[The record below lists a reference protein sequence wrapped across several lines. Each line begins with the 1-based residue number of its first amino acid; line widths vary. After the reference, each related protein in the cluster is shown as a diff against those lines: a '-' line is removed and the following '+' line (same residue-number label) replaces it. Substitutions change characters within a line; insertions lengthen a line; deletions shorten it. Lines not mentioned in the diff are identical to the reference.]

1 MIKVQNLEDL
11 SIEINLGGKT
21 YPIQVKESEQEAIA
35 MAADKLNQAF
45 SDLSEKY
52 AVKDSRDL
60 MTMAA
65 LQVTTELLN
74 GKVQV
79 DNKKRKVLLEEIDK
93 SLESLIS

>member
-1 MIKVQNLEDL
+1 MKDL
-11 SIEINLGGKT
+11 SIEINLGGKK
-21 YPIQVKESEQEAIA
+21 YPIQVSESEREAIQ

-60 MTMAA
+60 MAMAA
-65 LQVTTELLN
+65 LEVTTDLLN
-74 GKVQV
+74 GKSQIE
-79 DNKKRKVLLEEIDK
+79 NRKRKLLLEEIDK

>member
-1 MIKVQNLEDL
+1 MKDL

-21 YPIQVKESEQEAIA
+21 YPIQVSEAEQEAIQVA
-35 MAADKLNQAF
+35 VDKLNQAF

-60 MTMAA
+60 MAMAA
-65 LQVTTELLN
+65 LQVTTDLLG
-74 GKVQV
+74 GKSQI
-79 DNKKRKVLLEEIDK
+79 DNRKRKVLLEEIDK

>member
-1 MIKVQNLEDL
+1 MKDL

-21 YPIQVKESEQEAIA
+21 YPIQVSESEREAIL

-60 MTMAA
+60 MAMAA
-65 LQVTTELLN
+65 LEVTTDLLN
-74 GKVQV
+74 GKSQIE
-79 DNKKRKVLLEEIDK
+79 NKKRKLLLEEIDK